1 MQFCRLAE
9 TFDQHSLF
17 DATIAADA
25 GGQPATL
32 SVRNVIP
39 AGFLTKRF
47 EAAACCILFSATLS
61 GRDFYQDVLVHPA
74 NVQWLDV
81 ISPFGVE
88 QLWVRLI
95 RKISTRFRD
104 RAGSLEPISDLIAK
118 QFSREPGNY
127 LVFVNSFD
135 YLDDLFASVA
145 SRFAAIPL
153 WKQRRSMSE
162 ADRQQFIDTFTVDG
176 AGLGFAV
183 LGADLPKA
191 STYPVHA

>member
-1 MQFCRLAE
+1 
-9 TFDQHSLF
+9 
-17 DATIAADA
+17 
-25 GGQPATL
+25 
-32 SVRNVIP
+32 
-39 AGFLTKRF
+39 
-47 EAAACCILFSATLS
+47 
-61 GRDFYQDVLVHPA
+61 
-74 NVQWLDV
+74 V